1 MALYRRM
8 LRRAVRDLADGNEPP
23 QHRTG
28 PDGRVPTMAGDVI
41 VRVPVTNR
49 DDAELQRVMGRE
61 IGRIVHETID
71 LERATRR
78 AEIERLVRSWLGEA
92 MRT

>member
-1 MALYRRM
+1 
-8 LRRAVRDLADGNEPP
+8 LRRTVRDLAEGIEPP

-41 VRVPVTNR
+41 VRVPPTNR
-49 DDAELQRVMGRE
+49 DDVELQRIMGRE

-71 LERATRR
+71 LERAARR
-78 AEIERLVRSWLGEA
+78 AEIERRVRSWLGEA
-92 MRT
+92 VRV